1 MSASANNSV
10 LLYDG
15 VCGLCNKTVQLI
27 LRYDQRGDLRFA
39 ALQSAYGK
47 STLARHPELRGT
59 DSLVYV
65 ETQNGEEH
73 AYTRSEAAL
82 RLASYLGGGW
92 KLLLVFRFVPRSVR
106 DFFYDLLA
114 THRYA
119 WFGQYDHCVPP
130 PPDVRSRFLDIA
142 EGQE

>member
-1 MSASANNSV
+1 MSASANTSV

-27 LRYDQRGDLRFA
+27 LRYDHRGDLRFA

-47 STLARHPELRGT
+47 RILARHPELRGT
-59 DSLVYV
+59 DSLVLV
-65 ETQNGEEH
+65 ETRSGEEH
-73 AYTRSEAAL
+73 ARTRSEAAL

-92 KLLLVFRFVPRSVR
+92 ALLLVFRLVPRSIR

-114 THRYA
+114 KHRYSI
-119 WFGQYDHCVPP
+119 FGKYDHCVVPSP
-130 PPDVRSRFLDIA
+130 GVRSRFLDTA
-142 EGQE
+142 E